1 MACGDGQR
9 CQVRWNCGG
18 VALSREIEMKKLAI
32 ALLLFTAPA
41 LAQTPNLAGAPPAS
55 TVESPVV
62 CLPIGKTSKGDLV
75 YAMECRD
82 IPVEKTALGY
92 ETSYET
98 SFGLMLAIGFD
109 GSSKSVFKRKPAPDL
124 ILPLGEIAYG

>member
-1 MACGDGQR
+1 MACGDSQR
-9 CQVRWNCGG
+9 GRARWNCDG
-18 VALSREIEMKKLAI
+18 VAWSREIEMKNLAI

-55 TVESPVV
+55 NVESPVV

-82 IPVEKTALGY
+82 IPVEKTAMPPLSSTAPS
-92 ETSYET
+92 TSPTATPSNAPPAAPE
-98 SFGLMLAIGFD
+98 
-109 GSSKSVFKRKPAPDL
+109 SK
-124 ILPLGEIAYG
+124 

>member
-1 MACGDGQR
+1 MACGDSQR
-9 CQVRWNCGG
+9 YQARWYCGG
-18 VALSREIEMKKLAI
+18 VAVSREIEMKKLAL

-55 TVESPVV
+55 NVESPVV

-82 IPVEKTALGY
+82 IPVEKTAMPPL
-92 ETSYET
+92 
-98 SFGLMLAIGFD
+98 
-109 GSSKSVFKRKPAPDL
+109 SSTAPSTAPTAAPSSAPPAAP
-124 ILPLGEIAYG
+124 ESK

>member
-1 MACGDGQR
+1 MACGDSQR
-9 CQVRWNCGG
+9 YQARWYCGG

-32 ALLLFTAPA
+32 ALLLFAAPA

-55 TVESPVV
+55 NVESPVV

-82 IPVEKTALGY
+82 IPVEKTAMPPL
-92 ETSYET
+92 
-98 SFGLMLAIGFD
+98 
-109 GSSKSVFKRKPAPDL
+109 SSTAPSTAPTATPPNAPPAAP
-124 ILPLGEIAYG
+124 ESK